1 MPTIALHADDQRL
14 IAFLMIAGGDSL
26 QEGTVVRD
34 CVILAVPTD
43 AALLDQPLMAAIE
56 PWLNDERSAQVV
68 CDDHGRATVHVSL
81 GVADRLVLDVDLAG
95 SGRWR
100 LDPDAAAVGWCRLAS
115 L

>member
-1 MPTIALHADDQRL
+1 VPTIALHADDDRL
-14 IAFLMIAGGDSL
+14 IAFLMVAGGDSL
-26 QEGTVVRD
+26 QDGPVVRD

-56 PWLNDERSAQVV
+56 PWLNDERYAHVV
-68 CDDHGRATVHVSL
+68 CNDGRASVHVKL
-81 GVADRLVLDVDLAG
+81 GVEDELVLVVDLAG

-100 LDPDAAAVGWCRLAS
+100 LDPDEAAIGWCRLAS